1 MSQCLNPDCL
11 FNNQPNTLFC
21 QRCGV
26 KLLLAE
32 RYRALEII
40 GQGGFGRTFKAI
52 DEFKPSKPFC
62 VIKQFFPQAQGTET
76 VEKAKQLFE
85 QEAVRLD
92 ELGKHPQIPE
102 LYAYFTQDKRQYLVQ
117 EYIQGKNLQQELEES
132 GTFNETQILQ
142 LLKKLLPVL
151 YFVHKNQVIHRD
163 VKPENLIRRASD
175 NQLFLV
181 DFGAAKFA
189 TRTALAVTGTTIG
202 SAGYAAPEQALGKAN
217 FSSDIYSLGVTCIHL
232 LTQVEP
238 FQLYDVSEG
247 EWVWRDYLTNPI
259 NQKLG
264 EVLDKML
271 QQAMKKRYQSIR
283 EIVNA
288 ISSQATPSKTVR
300 IPPPPPPP
308 TSLTKVV
315 SAPPPPPPKPLIKLV
330 SARGVDYSVF
340 QYFLSQKQWKDADEE
355 TAKLMLKVAGR
366 DKDGWLDTGS
376 IDNFPCEELRTI
388 NNLWIKY
395 SNVRFGFT
403 VQKQIYLETGN
414 KLGQYNQIEWYRFGE
429 EIGWK
434 TKDGWLTTDNLN
446 FSLSAPKGHL
456 PRGLG
461 RIGRY
466 QGAKLG
472 IYRLVF
478 SRLANCNL

>member
-11 FNNQPNTLFC
+11 LNNQPNTLFC

-32 RYRALEII
+32 RYRSVEII

-117 EYIQGKNLQQELEES
+117 EYIQGKNLQQELDES

-151 YFVHKNQVIHRD
+151 YFVHQNQVIHRD
-163 VKPENLIRRASD
+163 IKPENLIYRASD

-181 DFGAAKFA
+181 DFGAAKLA

-271 QQAMKKRYQSIR
+271 QQAMKKRYQSVG

-288 ISSQATPSKTVR
+288 ISSQAAPSKTVR

-308 TSLTKVV
+308 TSLTKVIA
-315 SAPPPPPPKPLIKLV
+315 APPPPPPTQLIKVV
-330 SARGVDYSVF
+330 SARGVDYTLLE
-340 QYFLSQKQWKDADEE
+340 YLLSQKQWEYADEE
-355 TAKLMLKVAGR
+355 TAKRLRDAAGNNHNLHR
-366 DKDGWLDTGS
+366 PDLEKL
-376 IDNFPCEELRTI
+376 PCEDLGII
-388 NNLWIKY
+388 NNLWMKY
-395 SNVRFGFT
+395 SDGRFSFS
-403 VQKQIYLETGN
+403 VQKQIYLDTGN
-414 KLGQYNQIEWYRFGE
+414 KLGQYHRKAFEDFGDKVGWRQNKQWLSYNNLSNISFVPQGHFPLRECLWEGRFYAGRFG
-429 EIGWK
+429 
-434 TKDGWLTTDNLN
+434 
-446 FSLSAPKGHL
+446 
-456 PRGLG
+456 
-461 RIGRY
+461 
-466 QGAKLG
+466 
-472 IYRLVF
+472 RLF
-478 SRLANCNL
+478 SRVGNCNL

>member
-92 ELGKHPQIPE
+92 ELGKHSQIPE

-271 QQAMKKRYQSIR
+271 QQAMKKRYQSIG

-308 TSLTKVV
+308 TSLTKVIA
-315 SAPPPPPPKPLIKLV
+315 APPPPPPTQLIKVV
-330 SARGVDYSVF
+330 SARGVDYTF
-340 QYFLSQKQWKDADEE
+340 LEYLLSQKQWEYADEE
-355 TAKLMLKVAGR
+355 TAKRLRDAAGINR
-366 DKDGWLDTGS
+366 NLHFSDIEKL
-376 IDNFPCEELRTI
+376 PCEDLGII
-388 NNLWIKY
+388 NNLWMKY
-395 SNVRFGFT
+395 SDGRFSFS

-414 KLGQYNQIEWYRFGE
+414 KLGKYNQKTFEHFGDEVGWRQNKQWLSYNNLSNTSFVPRGHFPLRECLWEGRFYADRFG
-429 EIGWK
+429 
-434 TKDGWLTTDNLN
+434 
-446 FSLSAPKGHL
+446 
-456 PRGLG
+456 
-461 RIGRY
+461 RI
-466 QGAKLG
+466 
-472 IYRLVF
+472 F
-478 SRLANCNL
+478 SRVGNCNL

>member
-1 MSQCLNPDCL
+1 
-11 FNNQPNTLFC
+11 
-21 QRCGV
+21 
-26 KLLLAE
+26 
-32 RYRALEII
+32 
-40 GQGGFGRTFKAI
+40 
-52 DEFKPSKPFC
+52 
-62 VIKQFFPQAQGTET
+62 QGTET

-117 EYIQGKNLQQELEES
+117 EYIQGKNLQQELDES

-163 VKPENLIRRASD
+163 VKPDNLIRRASD
-175 NQLFLV
+175 KQLFLV
-181 DFGAAKFA
+181 DFGAAKLA

-288 ISSQATPSKTVR
+288 ISSQAAPSKILR

-308 TSLTKVV
+308 TS
-315 SAPPPPPPKPLIKLV
+315 
-330 SARGVDYSVF
+330 
-340 QYFLSQKQWKDADEE
+340 
-355 TAKLMLKVAGR
+355 
-366 DKDGWLDTGS
+366 
-376 IDNFPCEELRTI
+376 
-388 NNLWIKY
+388 
-395 SNVRFGFT
+395 
-403 VQKQIYLETGN
+403 
-414 KLGQYNQIEWYRFGE
+414 
-429 EIGWK
+429 
-434 TKDGWLTTDNLN
+434 
-446 FSLSAPKGHL
+446 
-456 PRGLG
+456 
-461 RIGRY
+461 
-466 QGAKLG
+466 
-472 IYRLVF
+472 
-478 SRLANCNL
+478 

>member
-1 MSQCLNPDCL
+1 
-11 FNNQPNTLFC
+11 
-21 QRCGV
+21 
-26 KLLLAE
+26 
-32 RYRALEII
+32 
-40 GQGGFGRTFKAI
+40 
-52 DEFKPSKPFC
+52 

-163 VKPENLIRRASD
+163 VKPDNLIRRASD
-175 NQLFLV
+175 HQLFLV

-189 TRTALAVTGTTIG
+189 THTALAVTGTTIG

-315 SAPPPPPPKPLIKLV
+315 SAPPPPPPKPLIKVV
-330 SARGVDYSVF
+330 SARGVDYTF
-340 QYFLSQKQWKDADEE
+340 LEYLLSQKQWEYADEE
-355 TAKLMLKVAGR
+355 TAKRLRDAAGINR
-366 DKDGWLDTGS
+366 NLHFSDIEKL
-376 IDNFPCEELRTI
+376 PCEDLGII
-388 NNLWIKY
+388 NNLWMKY
-395 SNVRFGFT
+395 SDGRFSFSD
-403 VQKQIYLETGN
+403 QKQIYLETGN

>member
-11 FNNQPNTLFC
+11 FNNLPNTLFC

-32 RYRALEII
+32 RYRAVEII

-92 ELGKHPQIPE
+92 ELGKHSQIPE

-117 EYIQGKNLQQELEES
+117 EYIQGKNLQQELDES

-151 YFVHKNQVIHRD
+151 YFVHQNQVIHRD
-163 VKPENLIRRASD
+163 IKPENLIYRASD
-175 NQLFLV
+175 HQLFLV
-181 DFGAAKFA
+181 DFGAAKLA

-271 QQAMKKRYQSIR
+271 QQAMKKRYQSVG

-288 ISSQATPSKTVR
+288 ISSQAAPSKTVL

-308 TSLTKVV
+308 TSLTKVIA
-315 SAPPPPPPKPLIKLV
+315 APPPPPPTQLIKVV
-330 SARGVDYSVF
+330 SARGVDYTLLE
-340 QYFLSQKQWKDADEE
+340 YLLSQKQWEYADEE
-355 TAKLMLKVAGR
+355 TAKRLREAAGINR
-366 DKDGWLDTGS
+366 NLHFSEIEKL
-376 IDNFPCEELRTI
+376 PCEDLGII

-395 SNVRFGFT
+395 SDGRFSFS
-403 VQKQIYLETGN
+403 VQKQIYLDTGN
-414 KLGQYNQIEWYRFGE
+414 KLGQYHRKAFEDFGDKVGWRQNKQWLSYNNLSNISFVPQGHFPLRECLWEGRFYADRFG
-429 EIGWK
+429 
-434 TKDGWLTTDNLN
+434 
-446 FSLSAPKGHL
+446 
-456 PRGLG
+456 
-461 RIGRY
+461 
-466 QGAKLG
+466 
-472 IYRLVF
+472 RLF
-478 SRLANCNL
+478 SRVGNCNL

>member
-92 ELGKHPQIPE
+92 ELGKHSQIPE

-163 VKPENLIRRASD
+163 VKPDNLIRRASD
-175 NQLFLV
+175 HQLFLV

-189 TRTALAVTGTTIG
+189 THTALAVTGTTIG

-271 QQAMKKRYQSIR
+271 QQAMKKRYQSIG

-308 TSLTKVV
+308 TSLTKVIA
-315 SAPPPPPPKPLIKLV
+315 APPPPPPTQLIKVV
-330 SARGVDYSVF
+330 SARGVDYTF
-340 QYFLSQKQWKDADEE
+340 LEYLLSQKQWEYADEE
-355 TAKLMLKVAGR
+355 TAKRLRDAAGINR
-366 DKDGWLDTGS
+366 NLHFSDIEKL
-376 IDNFPCEELRTI
+376 PCEDLGII
-388 NNLWIKY
+388 NNLWMKY
-395 SNVRFGFT
+395 SDGRFSFS

-414 KLGQYNQIEWYRFGE
+414 KLGKYNQKTFEHFGDEVGWRQNKQWLSYNNLSNTSFVPRGHFPLRECLWEGRFYADRFG
-429 EIGWK
+429 
-434 TKDGWLTTDNLN
+434 
-446 FSLSAPKGHL
+446 
-456 PRGLG
+456 
-461 RIGRY
+461 RI
-466 QGAKLG
+466 
-472 IYRLVF
+472 F
-478 SRLANCNL
+478 SRVGNCNL

>member
-1 MSQCLNPDCL
+1 L

-76 VEKAKQLFE
+76 VEKAKQLFD

-92 ELGKHPQIPE
+92 ELGKHPQITE

-163 VKPENLIRRASD
+163 VKPDNLIRRASD
-175 NQLFLV
+175 HQLFLV

-189 TRTALAVTGTTIG
+189 THTALAVTGTTIG

-271 QQAMKKRYQSIR
+271 QQAMKKRYQSIG

-308 TSLTKVV
+308 TSLTKVIA
-315 SAPPPPPPKPLIKLV
+315 APPPPPPTQLIKVV
-330 SARGVDYSVF
+330 SARGVDYTF
-340 QYFLSQKQWKDADEE
+340 LEYLLSQKQWEYADEE
-355 TAKLMLKVAGR
+355 TAKRLRDAAGINR
-366 DKDGWLDTGS
+366 NLHFSDIEKL
-376 IDNFPCEELRTI
+376 PCEDLGII
-388 NNLWIKY
+388 NNLWMKY
-395 SNVRFGFT
+395 SDGRFSFS

-414 KLGQYNQIEWYRFGE
+414 KLGKYNQKTFEHFGDEVGWRQNKQWLSYNNLSNTSFVPRGHFPLRECLWEGRFYADRFG
-429 EIGWK
+429 
-434 TKDGWLTTDNLN
+434 
-446 FSLSAPKGHL
+446 
-456 PRGLG
+456 
-461 RIGRY
+461 RI
-466 QGAKLG
+466 
-472 IYRLVF
+472 F
-478 SRLANCNL
+478 SRVGNCNL

>member
-163 VKPENLIRRASD
+163 VKPENLIRRTSD

-189 TRTALAVTGTTIG
+189 THTALAVTGTTIG

-271 QQAMKKRYQSIR
+271 QQAMKKRYQSIG

-308 TSLTKVV
+308 TSLTKVIA
-315 SAPPPPPPKPLIKLV
+315 APPPPPPTQLIKVV
-330 SARGVDYSVF
+330 SARGVDYTF
-340 QYFLSQKQWKDADEE
+340 LEYLLSQKQWEYADEE
-355 TAKLMLKVAGR
+355 TAKRLRDAAGINR
-366 DKDGWLDTGS
+366 NLHFSDIEKL
-376 IDNFPCEELRTI
+376 PCEDLGII
-388 NNLWIKY
+388 NNLWMKY
-395 SNVRFGFT
+395 SDGRFSFS

-414 KLGQYNQIEWYRFGE
+414 KLGKYNQKTFEHFGDEVGWRQNKQWLSYNNLSNTSFVPRGHFPLRECLWEGRFYADRFG
-429 EIGWK
+429 
-434 TKDGWLTTDNLN
+434 
-446 FSLSAPKGHL
+446 
-456 PRGLG
+456 
-461 RIGRY
+461 RI
-466 QGAKLG
+466 
-472 IYRLVF
+472 F
-478 SRLANCNL
+478 SRVGNCNL

>member
-11 FNNQPNTLFC
+11 LNNPPNTLFC

-32 RYRALEII
+32 RYRAVEII

-102 LYAYFTQDKRQYLVQ
+102 LYAYFTQDNRQYLVQ

-132 GTFNETQILQ
+132 GSFNETQILQ

-151 YFVHKNQVIHRD
+151 HFVHKNQVIHRD
-163 VKPENLIRRASD
+163 IKPENLIRRASD

-232 LTQVEP
+232 LTQIEP
-238 FQLYDVSEG
+238 FQLYDVTEG
-247 EWVWRDYLTNPI
+247 EWVWRDYLTDPI

-271 QQAMKKRYQSIR
+271 QQAMKKRYQSVR
-283 EIVNA
+283 ELVNA
-288 ISSQATPSKTVR
+288 ISSQAAPSKTVR

-308 TSLTKVV
+308 TSLTKVIA
-315 SAPPPPPPKPLIKLV
+315 APPPPPPTRLIKVV
-330 SARGVDYSVF
+330 SARGVDYTF
-340 QYFLSQKQWKDADEE
+340 LEYLLSQKQWEYADEE
-355 TAKLMLKVAGR
+355 TAKRLRDVAGKNR
-366 DKDGWLDTGS
+366 NLHRPDLEKL
-376 IDNFPCEELRTI
+376 PCEDLGII
-388 NNLWIKY
+388 NNLWMKY
-395 SNVRFGFT
+395 SDGSFGLT

-414 KLGQYNQIEWYRFGE
+414 KLGQYNQKAFEHFGDEVGWRQNKQWLSYNNLSNISFVPRGHFPLRECLWEGRFYADRFG
-429 EIGWK
+429 
-434 TKDGWLTTDNLN
+434 
-446 FSLSAPKGHL
+446 
-456 PRGLG
+456 
-461 RIGRY
+461 
-466 QGAKLG
+466 
-472 IYRLVF
+472 RLF
-478 SRLANCNL
+478 SRVGNCNL

>member
-76 VEKAKQLFE
+76 VEKAKQLFD

-92 ELGKHPQIPE
+92 ELGKHPQITE

-163 VKPENLIRRASD
+163 VKPDNLIRRASD
-175 NQLFLV
+175 HQLFLV

-189 TRTALAVTGTTIG
+189 THTALAVTGTTIG

-271 QQAMKKRYQSIR
+271 QQAMKKRYQSIG

-308 TSLTKVV
+308 TSLTKVIA
-315 SAPPPPPPKPLIKLV
+315 APPPPPPTQLIKVV
-330 SARGVDYSVF
+330 SARGVDYTF
-340 QYFLSQKQWKDADEE
+340 LEYLLSQKQWEYADEE
-355 TAKLMLKVAGR
+355 TAKRLRDAAGINR
-366 DKDGWLDTGS
+366 NLHFSDIEKL
-376 IDNFPCEELRTI
+376 PCEDLGII
-388 NNLWIKY
+388 NNLWMKY
-395 SNVRFGFT
+395 SDGRFSFS

-414 KLGQYNQIEWYRFGE
+414 KLGKYNQKTFEHFGDEVGWRQNKQWLSYNNLSNTSFVPRGHFPLRECLWEGRFYADRFG
-429 EIGWK
+429 
-434 TKDGWLTTDNLN
+434 
-446 FSLSAPKGHL
+446 
-456 PRGLG
+456 
-461 RIGRY
+461 RI
-466 QGAKLG
+466 
-472 IYRLVF
+472 F
-478 SRLANCNL
+478 SRVGNCNL

>member
-11 FNNQPNTLFC
+11 LNNLPNTLFC

-76 VEKAKQLFE
+76 VEKAKLLFE

-102 LYAYFTQDKRQYLVQ
+102 LYAYFTQDNRQYLVQ

-132 GTFNETQILQ
+132 EIFNETQILQ

-202 SAGYAAPEQALGKAN
+202 SAGYVAPEQALGKAN

-232 LTQVEP
+232 LTQIEP

-247 EWVWRDYLTNPI
+247 EWVWRDYLTAPI

-264 EVLDKML
+264 VVLDKML
-271 QQAMKKRYQSIR
+271 QQAMKKRYQSVG
-283 EIVNA
+283 ELVNA
-288 ISSQATPSKTVR
+288 ISSQAAPSKTVL

-308 TSLTKVV
+308 TSLTKVIA
-315 SAPPPPPPKPLIKLV
+315 APPPPPPKSLIKVV
-330 SARGVDYSVF
+330 SARGVDYTF
-340 QYFLSQKQWKDADEE
+340 LEYLLSQKQWEYADEE
-355 TAKLMLKVAGR
+355 TAKRLRDAAGKNR
-366 DKDGWLDTGS
+366 NLHRSDFDYL
-376 IDNFPCEELRTI
+376 PCEDLGII

-395 SNVRFGFT
+395 SDGRFGLT
-403 VQKQIYLETGN
+403 VQKQIYLNTGN
-414 KLGQYNQIEWYRFGE
+414 KLGEYNQKAFEHFGDEVGWRQNKQWLSYNNLSNTSFVPRGHFPLRECLWEGKFYADRFG
-429 EIGWK
+429 
-434 TKDGWLTTDNLN
+434 
-446 FSLSAPKGHL
+446 
-456 PRGLG
+456 
-461 RIGRY
+461 
-466 QGAKLG
+466 
-472 IYRLVF
+472 RLF
-478 SRLANCNL
+478 SRVGNCNL

>member
-32 RYRALEII
+32 RYRAVEII

-117 EYIQGKNLQQELEES
+117 EYIQGKNLQQELDES

-151 YFVHKNQVIHRD
+151 YFVHQNQVIHRD
-163 VKPENLIRRASD
+163 IKPENLIYRASD
-175 NQLFLV
+175 HQLFLV
-181 DFGAAKFA
+181 DFGAAKLA

-271 QQAMKKRYQSIR
+271 QQAMKKRYQSVG

-288 ISSQATPSKTVR
+288 ISSQAAPSKILR

-308 TSLTKVV
+308 TSLTKVIA
-315 SAPPPPPPKPLIKLV
+315 APPPPPPTQLIKVV
-330 SARGVDYSVF
+330 SAKGVDYTLLE
-340 QYFLSQKQWKDADEE
+340 YLLSQKQWEYADEE
-355 TAKLMLKVAGR
+355 TAKRLREAAGINR
-366 DKDGWLDTGS
+366 NLHFSEIEKL
-376 IDNFPCEELRTI
+376 PCEDLGII

-395 SNVRFGFT
+395 SDGRFGLT
-403 VQKQIYLETGN
+403 VQKQIYLDTGN
-414 KLGQYNQIEWYRFGE
+414 KLGKYNQKAFEDFGDKVGWRQNKQWLSYNNLSNISFVPQGHFPLRECLWEGRFYADRFG
-429 EIGWK
+429 
-434 TKDGWLTTDNLN
+434 
-446 FSLSAPKGHL
+446 
-456 PRGLG
+456 
-461 RIGRY
+461 
-466 QGAKLG
+466 
-472 IYRLVF
+472 RLF
-478 SRLANCNL
+478 SRVGNCNL

>member
-11 FNNQPNTLFC
+11 LNNLPNTLFC

-102 LYAYFTQDKRQYLVQ
+102 LYAYFTQENRQYLVQ

-271 QQAMKKRYQSIR
+271 QQAMKKRYQSVG

-288 ISSQATPSKTVR
+288 ISSQAALSKTVR

-308 TSLTKVV
+308 TSLTKVIA
-315 SAPPPPPPKPLIKLV
+315 APPPPPPTQLIKVV
-330 SARGVDYSVF
+330 SARGVDYTF
-340 QYFLSQKQWKDADEE
+340 LEYLLSQKQWEYGDEE
-355 TAKLMLKVAGR
+355 TAKRLREAAGKNR
-366 DKDGWLDTGS
+366 NLHRSDFDYL
-376 IDNFPCEELRTI
+376 PCEDLGII
-388 NNLWIKY
+388 NNLWMKY
-395 SNVRFGFT
+395 SDGCFGLT
-403 VQKQIYLETGN
+403 VQKQIYLNTGN
-414 KLGQYNQIEWYRFGE
+414 KLGQYHIKAFEHFGKKVGWRQNKQWLSYNNLSNTSFVPRGHFPLRECLWEGRFYADRFG
-429 EIGWK
+429 
-434 TKDGWLTTDNLN
+434 
-446 FSLSAPKGHL
+446 
-456 PRGLG
+456 
-461 RIGRY
+461 
-466 QGAKLG
+466 
-472 IYRLVF
+472 RLF
-478 SRLANCNL
+478 SRVGNCNL

>member
-11 FNNQPNTLFC
+11 LNNPPKTLFC

-32 RYRALEII
+32 RYRAVEII

-102 LYAYFTQDKRQYLVQ
+102 LYAYFTQDNRQYLVQ

-163 VKPENLIRRASD
+163 IKPENLIRRASD

-247 EWVWRDYLTNPI
+247 EWVWRDYLTAPI

-271 QQAMKKRYQSIR
+271 QQAMKKRYQSVG
-283 EIVNA
+283 EVVNA
-288 ISSQATPSKTVR
+288 ISSQAAPSKIVR

-308 TSLTKVV
+308 KPLTKVIA
-315 SAPPPPPPKPLIKLV
+315 APPPPPPKPLIKVV
-330 SARGVDYSVF
+330 SARGVDYTF
-340 QYFLSQKQWKDADEE
+340 LEYLLSQKHWEYADEE
-355 TAKLMLKVAGR
+355 TAKRLREAAGKNR
-366 DKDGWLDTGS
+366 NLHRSDFDYL
-376 IDNFPCEELRTI
+376 PCEDLGII
-388 NNLWIKY
+388 NNLWMKY
-395 SNVRFGFT
+395 SDGRFGLT

-414 KLGQYNQIEWYRFGE
+414 KLGQYHIKAFEHFGDEVGWRQNKQWLSYNNLSNTSFVPRGHFPLRECLWEGKFYADRFGR
-429 EIGWK
+429 
-434 TKDGWLTTDNLN
+434 L
-446 FSLSAPKGHL
+446 FSCVG
-456 PRGLG
+456 
-461 RIGRY
+461 
-466 QGAKLG
+466 
-472 IYRLVF
+472 
-478 SRLANCNL
+478 NCNL